1 MTAATLTRDDL
12 LAMDR
17 DDTLASFRDRFDLP
31 AGVIYLDGN
40 SLGALPRA
48 AAGRVAE
55 VVTREWG
62 QGLIRSWNDA
72 SWMDLPGRIADKIGQ
87 LIGAAPGGMAVG
99 DSTSVNLFKLLS
111 AALDIRPER
120 RVILSE
126 RGNFPTDLY
135 IAQGLAA
142 LLARGHEL
150 RLVEP
155 HEVAGALDDSVAVL
169 MLTHVNYHTGAMYD
183 MAGLTRAAHDAG
195 AVVLWDLAH
204 SAGAVPV
211 DLAGADADFAVGCG
225 YKYLNGGPGAPAFLY
240 VKPSLLDRVRF
251 PVTGWWGHAAPF
263 AFETGYRP
271 AEGIARATVGTAP
284 MISIAALEVGVDI
297 ALQAPMEQVRAKS
310 LTMTG
315 VFARLIAE
323 RCAGFGLEIISP
335 AEPARRGSQ
344 VSVAHPEAYPIM
356 QALIAR
362 GVIGDFRAPDVL
374 RFGMTPLYL
383 GFAELW
389 DAVEVLRDV
398 MHSGQWREARFNQ
411 RRKVT

>member
-17 DDTLASFRDRFDLP
+17 DDTLAGFRASFELP
-31 AGVIYLDGN
+31 EGVIYLDGN

-48 AAGRVAE
+48 TAARVAQ

-72 SWMDLPGRIADKIGQ
+72 NWMDLPGRIADKIGQ

-211 DLAGADADFAVGCG
+211 DLAAADADFAVGCG

-240 VKPSLLDRVRF
+240 VKPALLDRVHF

-297 ALQAPMEQVRAKS
+297 ALQAPMAQVRAKS
-310 LTMTG
+310 LAMTG

-323 RCAGFGLEIISP
+323 RCDGFGLEIISP
-335 AEPARRGSQ
+335 AEPTRRGSQ

-398 MHSGQWREARFNQ
+398 MHTEQWRESRFNQ

>member
-1 MTAATLTRDDL
+1 MTQANLTRDDL

-17 DDTLASFRDRFDLP
+17 DDALAPFRALFEVPD
-31 AGVIYLDGN
+31 GVVYLDGN

-48 AAGRVAE
+48 TAARVAD
-55 VVTREWG
+55 VVKQEWG

-72 SWMDLPGRIADKIGQ
+72 GWMDLPGRIAEKIGQ
-87 LIGAAPGGMAVG
+87 VIGAAPGGMAVG

-111 AALDIRPER
+111 AALELRPER

-183 MAGLTRAAHDAG
+183 MAGLTQAAHDAG
-195 AVVLWDLAH
+195 ALVLWDLAH

-211 DLAGADADFAVGCG
+211 DLAAAKADFAVGCG

-240 VKPSLLDRVRF
+240 VNPDLLDRARF

-263 AFETGYRP
+263 AFEVGYRP
-271 AEGIARATVGTAP
+271 ASGIARATVGTAP

-297 ALQAPMEQVRAKS
+297 ALQAPMAQVRAKS
-310 LTMTG
+310 LAMTS
-315 VFARLIAE
+315 VFAQLISE
-323 RCAGFGLEIISP
+323 RCQGFGLNIISP
-335 AEPARRGSQ
+335 ADPALRGSQ
-344 VSVAHPEAYPIM
+344 VSVAHPDAYPIM
-356 QALIAR
+356 QALVSR

-374 RFGMTPLYL
+374 RFGMTPLYTRYDDL
-383 GFAELW
+383 GR
-389 DAVEVLRDV
+389 AVAALADILRQQ
-398 MHSGQWREARFNQ
+398 SFREARFQ
-411 RRKVT
+411 VRRLVT

>member
-1 MTAATLTRDDL
+1 MSHPPLTRDDL

-17 DDTLASFRDRFDLP
+17 ADKLAGFREKFELP
-31 AGVIYLDGN
+31 PGVIYLDGN
-40 SLGALPRA
+40 SLGALPKA

-55 VVTREWG
+55 VVKQEWG

-72 SWMDLPGRIADKIGQ
+72 GWMDLPARIAGKIGR
-87 LIGAAPGGMAVG
+87 LIGAPAEGVAVG
-99 DSTSVNLFKLLS
+99 DSTSINLFKLLA
-111 AALDIRPER
+111 AALDLRPQR

-135 IAQGLAA
+135 IAEGLAA

-155 HEVAGALDDSVAVL
+155 HEVAAALDDTVAVL

-183 MAGLTRAAHDAG
+183 MSGLTKAAHDAG

-211 DLAGADADFAVGCG
+211 DLAAAGADFAVGCG

-240 VKPSLLDRVRF
+240 VNPALLDRARF

-297 ALQAPMEQVRAKS
+297 ALQAPMADVRAKS
-310 LTMTG
+310 LAMTG
-315 VFARLIAE
+315 VFARLIAQ
-323 RCAGFGLEIISP
+323 RCAGFGLTVISP
-335 AEPARRGSQ
+335 AEPDRRGSQ
-344 VSVAHPEAYPIM
+344 VSVAHADAFPIM
-356 QALIAR
+356 QALISR
-362 GVIGDFRAPDVL
+362 LVIGDFRAPDVL

-389 DAVEVLRDV
+389 DAVEILRDV
-398 MHSGQWREARFNQ
+398 MQSGQWREPQFNL